1 MGARD
6 ATKLGDSLP
15 DQDMGIDG
23 SGELHYALVL
33 DRTGT
38 EFTPA
43 QNADSLPAT
52 TDPPEGRKSRGAL
65 SK

>member
-6 ATKLGDSLP
+6 ATKLGDALP
-15 DQDMGIDG
+15 GQDMGIDG
-23 SGELHYALVL
+23 TGELPYAPVL

-38 EFTPA
+38 ELTPA
-43 QNADSLPAT
+43 QNVDSLPAT
-52 TDPPEGRKSRGAL
+52 TDPPEGRKSRATV